1 MDVIEKIIREVIK
14 CKEEVK
20 PTNRELVTKI
30 FSLLVEGAEDNFKSF
45 KEFLNDDAC
54 LCHISAYANVINK
67 SSFEEL
73 NEIAKETGITKEIL
87 DEFWKLMQDRCNE
100 ITSDVNKELGYLK
113 FRIGEIDFDGKEE
126 IKPNFDRMTKE
137 ELIDYI
143 RTKENY

>member
-30 FSLLVEGAEDNFKSF
+30 FNLLVEGAEDNFKSF
-45 KEFLNDDAC
+45 KEFLNDDSC
-54 LCHISAYANVINK
+54 LCPISAYANVINK
-67 SSFEEL
+67 FSFEEL